1 MAPRASAARE
11 KRQKLEEEEVDVQL
25 PKELVGTIL
34 GMAGVPYNR
43 KLCTD
48 LGLNRDLL
56 EYAGIAL
63 RERESRWAPLI
74 DTFRTALERL
84 SRHLKE
90 REGRGNMF
98 TSWDVNNHGAFCPD
112 RLLAAWPRYWYQDE
126 HFEDPEDFFE
136 AYPSRLDQEMAD
148 AVGNGTI
155 DTTFTIENPLTR
167 RLVVH
172 GPEVDGW
179 SVTLGFMES
188 VDDRHGNA
196 EGDMDAL
203 SRSMVLK
210 MKKEDKVEIEIEID
224 TENDGKL
231 FNDAVGSKSCGGLGS
246 FLTRA
251 SRSFLRRVSQS
262 HADSCTRPQGS
273 VVASAQ
279 PAEAP
284 IR

>member
-11 KRQKLEEEEVDVQL
+11 KRQKLEEEVVDVQL

-231 FNDAVGSKSCGGLGS
+231 FNDAVG
-246 FLTRA
+246 
-251 SRSFLRRVSQS
+251 
-262 HADSCTRPQGS
+262 
-273 VVASAQ
+273 
-279 PAEAP
+279 
-284 IR
+284 